1 MAGLQ
6 AYIAFAETVK
16 RGGFAGAARELGLSP
31 SAVAKSI
38 TRLEA
43 GLGVRLFHRTT
54 RTVALTSEG
63 HELAERCR
71 RIVEE
76 VEALRDQA
84 AGTRAEPSG
93 TLRLNVPI
101 TFGKRVL
108 VPKLAELVLRHPAIT
123 LDVGF
128 SDRYAD
134 LVSELLWRPMGAG
147 HSAYITVDRLG
158 APRCAGGVCA
168 TARDLARVG
177 QLLVEGGRRIVPES
191 WIDDIAAHGDPQAW
205 AAGSF
210 AAYYPGAAMHYRDKW
225 YVLRGAA
232 PLLFGMGV
240 HGQNLYVDRALQLV
254 VAKFSSQAQPID
266 AHRIALTTR
275 AVERLRQQFA
285 GAAGES
291 SSAWTSA
298 SRSPTTCAAPP
309 SSATRAHACRS
320 SRCA

>member
-43 GLGVRLFHRTT
+43 ELGVRLFHRTT

-134 LVSELLWRPMGAG
+134 LVGEGLDA
-147 HSAYITVDRLG
+147 AVRLG
-158 APRCAGGVCA
+158 PLADSSLV
-168 TARDLARVG
+168 ARPFA
-177 QLLVEGGRRIVPES
+177 QQTLV
-191 WIDDIAAHGDPQAW
+191 
-205 AAGSF
+205 
-210 AAYYPGAAMHYRDKW
+210 
-225 YVLRGAA
+225 
-232 PLLFGMGV
+232 
-240 HGQNLYVDRALQLV
+240 
-254 VAKFSSQAQPID
+254 
-266 AHRIALTTR
+266 
-275 AVERLRQQFA
+275 
-285 GAAGES
+285 
-291 SSAWTSA
+291 
-298 SRSPTTCAAPP
+298 TCAAPAYLHRRGTP
-309 SSATRAHACRS
+309 RTPEALANHACLLFRMPTS
-320 SRCA
+320 GRLRPWTFSRAGRTQELTPTPVAVFNDGEALVAAAACASGLVQVPDYMADEALAAGSLQQVLKHWRPPAVPILLVYPSARRVTPRLRALLEILLGPDPRRRR